1 MFSTITQWVSSHKA
15 ISSVIAAVLVVGVGA
30 GIFMAANASADVS
43 TTSTEASTTTAPT
56 TSLATTTSEAST
68 TTVPLTES
76 PINGLPVDD
85 PAKLDRRLLAVKIDN
100 HPQARPQSG
109 INHAD
114 MVFEIKVEGI
124 TRFLTLWMQTDSEF
138 LGPVRSGRPT
148 DATLLTALNKP
159 TFAISGAQGW
169 VQNMITSM
177 DINLL
182 TETTPAMFRV
192 GFRSAPHNL
201 YTTTDGLRADADAR
215 QYEDEPP
222 TGPIWE
228 FGPMPADAPAA
239 SSVTMGF
246 QGTNTMWTW
255 DEATGTWL
263 RTTDG
268 QDSNFRDEDE
278 TEGRIGFPVVIAL
291 YSEQYS
297 NNGLPSSHT
306 TGTGQAYVF
315 ADGKYIE
322 GTWTRE
328 NEAEWYSLTDTEGN
342 PIAVPPGQVWV
353 SLVPTDA
360 GVTIE

>member
-15 ISSVIAAVLVVGVGA
+15 ISSVIAAVLVVGVGT
-30 GIFMAANASADVS
+30 GIFMAANASADVT
-43 TTSTEASTTTAPT
+43 TTSTEPSTTTSSSTSMPT
-56 TSLATTTSEAST
+56 TSQSSEGPTTTLPST
-68 TTVPLTES
+68 IS
-76 PINGLPVDD
+76 PINGLPVTD
-85 PAKLDRRLLAVKIDN
+85 PAQLARRLLAVKIDN
-100 HPQARPQSG
+100 HPNARPHSG

-124 TRFLTLWMQTDSEF
+124 TRFLTLWMQSDSEF

-148 DATLLTALNKP
+148 DATLLSALNKP

-169 VQNMITSM
+169 VQNMITSL

-222 TGPIWE
+222 SGPIWE

-239 SSVTMGF
+239 ASVAMSF
-246 QGTNTMWTW
+246 QGTNTLWTW
-255 DEATGTWL
+255 DEATWL

-268 QDSNFRDEDE
+268 RESNWRDEDG
-278 TEGRIGFPVVIAL
+278 TEGRIGFPVLIAL
-291 YSEQYS
+291 FSEQYS

-322 GTWTRE
+322 GTWERATE
-328 NEAEWYSLTDTEGN
+328 DEWYTLTDTEGN
-342 PIAVPPGQVWV
+342 PIAVPPGQAWV
-353 SLVPTDA
+353 SLVPTGA
-360 GVTIE
+360 AFEIE

>member
-1 MFSTITQWVSSHKA
+1 MFSTITQWVTAHKA
-15 ISSVIAAVLVVGVGA
+15 ISSVIAAVLVVGVGT

-43 TTSTEASTTTAPT
+43 TTSTEASTTTTST
-56 TSLATTTSEAST
+56 TMATTTSQAST

-85 PAKLDRRLLAVKIDN
+85 PAKLGRRLLAVKIDN

-109 INHAD
+109 LNHAD

-124 TRFLTLWMQTDSEF
+124 TRFLTLWMQSDSEF

-177 DINLL
+177 DVNLL

-228 FGPMPADAPAA
+228 FGPMPADAPTA
-239 SSVTMGF
+239 STVTMGF

-268 QDSNFRDEDE
+268 QESNFRDEDE

-291 YSEQYS
+291 FSEQYS

>member
-1 MFSTITQWVSSHKA
+1 MFSTITQWVTAHKA
-15 ISSVIAAVLVVGVGA
+15 ISAVVAAVLVVGVGT

-43 TTSTEASTTTAPT
+43 TTSTEASATTTST
-56 TSLATTTSEAST
+56 TMATTTSEAST

-85 PAKLDRRLLAVKIDN
+85 PTKLDRRLLAVKIDN

-109 INHAD
+109 LNHAD

-169 VQNMITSM
+169 VQNMIMSL

-239 SSVTMGF
+239 STITMGF

-255 DEATGTWL
+255 DAATGTWL
-263 RTTDG
+263 RSTDG

-328 NEAEWYSLTDTEGN
+328 NEAEWYTLTDTEGN